1 MDGAKATGKRYTGF
15 VTIQASRLCRI
26 AILSGQEGVDAL
38 RQELALRSSAE
49 QWLLVVDGQERPV
62 VPPGEILLVLSDQDA
77 EVSWPWSAD
86 ESNYTER
93 LMLPRDFRSADA
105 AVIADWVQRF
115 GRLHQERISLRRLI
129 DRFEERIKRDSG
141 RVRMADLLQEAN
153 HRLQEQ
159 SVRDGLTGIPN
170 RRRFEE
176 QFDYLWGRSAG
187 EGTSIALILTDI
199 DFFKKLNDCLGHQEG
214 DRCLQEVARK
224 LESIVVGEDDL
235 VARYGGEEFVV
246 LLWNC
251 DRERAAEMAEKLRVG
266 IRELAINHPEHPAGI
281 VTISLGVSCDVPSLT
296 SSAEDFLHH
305 ADTLLYE
312 AKSSGRDCWRMSP
325 AGSPVVVA

>member
-1 MDGAKATGKRYTGF
+1 
-15 VTIQASRLCRI
+15 LCRV
-26 AILSGQEGVDAL
+26 AILSQQEGAEAL
-38 RQELALRSSAE
+38 RQELLSLSTAE
-49 QWLLVVDGQERPV
+49 QWLMVSDGSD
-62 VPPGEILLVLSDQDA
+62 PPGQVPAGEVFVVLADPGA
-77 EVSWPWSAD
+77 EEKWPWVVE
-86 ESNYTER
+86 ESRYTDRFELPDNFR
-93 LMLPRDFRSADA
+93 LEDA
-105 AVIADWVQRF
+105 KVFAHWVQRIC
-115 GRLHQERISLRRLI
+115 RIHQERVSMRRLI

-176 QFDYLWGRSAG
+176 HFDYMWGRSAG

-199 DFFKKLNDCLGHQEG
+199 DFFKKLNDSLGHQEG
-214 DRCLQEVARK
+214 DRCLQEVAHK
-224 LESIVVGEDDL
+224 LETVVEGEDDL

-251 DRERAAEMAEKLRVG
+251 DREKAAAMAEKLRQGV
-266 IRELAINHPEHPAGI
+266 RDLAIHHPQHPQGI
-281 VTISLGVSCDVPSLT
+281 VTISLGVSCDIPSLT
-296 SSAEDFLHH
+296 SSAEDFLHL

-312 AKSSGRDCWRMSP
+312 AKSSGRDCWKMAP
-325 AGSPVVVA
+325 LPQAETAGA